1 MPPAP
6 KPCTPVP
13 CEPTEAKAVRVWFA
27 SVVHRDGRR
36 GSVMVN
42 AIDWREAGNRAVT
55 LSGASLVTLRAET
68 FLVDDVQWDDD

>member
-1 MPPAP
+1 
-6 KPCTPVP
+6 
-13 CEPTEAKAVRVWFA
+13 
-27 SVVHRDGRR
+27 
-36 GSVMVN
+36 MVN